1 VLATSEGRTFSFYTA
16 APGEMH
22 QVEASIDAGFVT
34 IRDSGASIRAGDGCV
49 SVEPME
55 SIATFVLRTITSR
68 WPWSVTGGGGA
79 DTLVDCPAGCG
90 LLDGGAGVHGGT
102 GKDVL
107 HGQVGHDRLSAKDG
121 LRDNVG
127 GGRGFDRANVDR
139 GLDLLDEIERVF
151 F

>member
-1 VLATSEGRTFSFYTA
+1 VARRPVLVTSEVRTFFFYTA
-16 APGEMH
+16 VPGEMH
-22 QVEASIDAGFVT
+22 QGEASIDAGFVT
-34 IRDSGASIRAGDGCV
+34 IRDSGASSPSNDHLEMA
-49 SVEPME
+49 
-55 SIATFVLRTITSR
+55 
-68 WPWSVTGGGGA
+68 WSVTGGGGA